1 MAGANSNFQITDL
14 DFSSIKNNLKN
25 FLKSQ
30 DTLKDYNYEGAA
42 LSTLLDVLAYNTQY
56 NAYYLNM
63 VANEMFLD
71 TAIQRNSVVSH
82 AKLLDY
88 VPKSA
93 SAPEAKVNLQFTGVT
108 DSSLTIPKF
117 TQFLSEAIDGINYTF
132 VTVDNKTVNANNNV
146 VMFENLSLRQG
157 IPTTYTY
164 LVDGSLSQQKFT
176 IPETTIDTTSL
187 VVSVQE
193 SSSNA
198 YTQVYTAAEDYLT
211 LDSGSLIYFLQEGLN
226 GQYEIYFGNGILG
239 KTLSDGNIVIV
250 SYITTSGSA
259 ASGAN
264 NFTLMNSINGY
275 SAYSLTPVIAAS
287 AGANKETIE
296 SIKFQAPKKYAAQ
309 KRAVTKDDYI
319 TAIQNNKL
327 NYEFDGV
334 SVWGG
339 EENENPVYGQVFIAL
354 KPKGAYTL
362 TNTQKERL
370 IVDVINPISVL
381 TVTPTIVDPDYTY
394 FQITADVLYDTKKTN
409 LTANQIS
416 DKIKLSIQ
424 NLAANSLN
432 SFNSTF
438 VYTDFSD
445 AIRSS
450 DSSIITNQ
458 IKIQLQKKFY
468 PSLTTPTTY
477 TLYYGAPLQKGFN
490 ISNIYSLPAMQ
501 FKDPVTPANT
511 IDGVYLEEVPPTT
524 GGIESI
530 SVLNP
535 GFSYKYTPT
544 VTISGDGTGATAVA
558 TINTNGS
565 ITKIDVVNKG
575 TGYTSALI
583 TITPQSNDTTGLLGA
598 GVAMLEGR
606 YGIIRSYYNN
616 TKGVKTILNKSVGT
630 IDYIKGIIVLNSFNP
645 LQVDNPLGQLTIATT
660 PTTSIISSTYNR
672 VITVDT
678 FDPNA
683 INVNVTAK

>member
-1 MAGANSNFQITDL
+1 MAGANSNFQLSDL
-14 DFSSIKNNLKN
+14 DFSSIKTNLKN

-117 TQFLSEAIDGINYTF
+117 TQFLSESVDGINYTF

-146 VMFENLSLRQG
+146 VTFENLSLRQG

-164 LVDGSLSQQKFT
+164 LVDGSLTQQKFT
-176 IPETTIDTTSL
+176 IPETTIDTSSL

-198 YTQVYTAAEDYLT
+198 HTQVYTAAEDYLT
-211 LDSGSLIYFLQEGLN
+211 LNSNSLIYFLQEGLN

-239 KTLSDGNIVIV
+239 KALNDGNIVIV

-259 ASGAN
+259 AAGAN

-287 AGANKETIE
+287 SGANKETID

-319 TAIQNNKL
+319 TAIQKNKL

-416 DKIKLSIQ
+416 DKIKLSISQ
-424 NLAANSLN
+424 LAANSLN

-438 VYTDFSD
+438 VATDFSD
-445 AIRSS
+445 VIRNS
-450 DSSIITNQ
+450 DNSIVTNE
-458 IKIQLQKKFY
+458 IKIKLQKKFY
-468 PSLTTPTTY
+468 PSLTSPTTY
-477 TLYYGAPLQKGFN
+477 TLYYGAPLEKGLN
-490 ISNIYSLPAMQ
+490 ITNIYSLPAMQ
-501 FKDPVTPANT
+501 FKDPVTPT
-511 IDGVYLEEVPPTT
+511 GVIDGVYLEEVPPTT
-524 GGIESI
+524 GGVESI
-530 SVLNP
+530 SVINP
-535 GFSYKYTPT
+535 GFSYKYTPI

-565 ITKIDVVNKG
+565 ITKIDVITKG
-575 TGYTSALI
+575 TGYTSAII
-583 TITPQSNDTTGLLGA
+583 TITPQANDTTGLLGA
-598 GVAMLEGR
+598 GVAVLEGR
-606 YGIIRSYYNN
+606 YGTIRSYYNN
-616 TKGVKTILNKSVGT
+616 SSGIKTILNKNAGT
-630 IDYIKGIIVLNSFNP
+630 IDYTKGIITLNSFSP
-645 LQVDNPLGQLTIATT
+645 LQIDNPLGQLTIAAT
-660 PTTSIISSTYNR
+660 PTTSIVSSSYNR
-672 VITVDT
+672 VITVDP

-683 INVNVTAK
+683 IHVNVTAK